1 MLFCMTLL
9 GFVFLVLGAVL
20 TGGSNYLERYMHAF
34 FLFTPLWLMWLVTR
48 CDSAAQPKSIGI
60 VLLAATLAVVPVRAV
75 NLAWA
80 LEPDCGSCRLAVP
93 YESLAAKLKS
103 MGFATGTLMVMD
115 RNDGGNLR
123 RFFRKARIALLR
135 RPYFAPTVRPQDLH
149 TPAVIVWRSKHGGPL
164 PFSAAPAI
172 WQIGGTVV
180 GEPESVNVPTT
191 VLGDQRKP
199 RDWTWTKALVAPSP
213 GPQL

>member
-20 TGGSNYLERYMHAF
+20 TGASNYLERYMHPF

-103 MGFATGTLMVMD
+103 MGSATGTLMVMD
-115 RNDGGNLR
+115 RNDGVICADFSVKHESPYSDAHTSLR
-123 RFFRKARIALLR
+123 PCGRRTCTLL
-135 RPYFAPTVRPQDLH
+135 L
-149 TPAVIVWRSKHGGPL
+149 
-164 PFSAAPAI
+164 
-172 WQIGGTVV
+172 
-180 GEPESVNVPTT
+180 
-191 VLGDQRKP
+191 
-199 RDWTWTKALVAPSP
+199 
-213 GPQL
+213 